1 MTFVQTI
8 SFTTSKMEEMQK
20 LMDDFSEA
28 NLAGDRAASVGF
40 VRTQVLKDRDREN
53 AYMVVAEFATYEE
66 AMQNSGRPET
76 DAFAKAMG
84 AMCDAPPV
92 FANYDKVS
100 EETA

>member
-8 SFTTSKMEEMQK
+8 SFTTSRMNEMQK

-28 NLAGDRAASVGF
+28 NLAGGSAGF
-40 VRTQVLKDRDREN
+40 VRTQVLKDREHEN
-53 AYMVVAEFATYEE
+53 AYVVVAEFATYEE

-92 FANYDKVS
+92 FGNYDKVS